1 LDREGHRIVEAV
13 SQPLLNENGDPS
25 GWQNGQIIVEEGVL
39 PMPAD
44 TAPGEYQLQIGFY
57 TQAPAVTEGELVF
70 DLPERDARVQVTKPA
85 KGGGL

>member
-44 TAPGEYQLQIGFY
+44 TAPGEYHPDWLLYPG
-57 TQAPAVTEGELVF
+57 ASG
-70 DLPERDARVQVTKPA
+70 DGRRARVRATR
-85 KGGGL
+85 